1 MNLTLP
7 ALALVATLVCGCA
20 TTASEW
26 ETRFGDAVRAA
37 RAAQLV
43 DPQASRRN
51 VTPPMSDG
59 KATAGAQTGYAS
71 SYGYAVKESKQPP
84 LTVLPVVGGQ

>member
-1 MNLTLP
+1 MR
-7 ALALVATLVCGCA
+7 G
-20 TTASEW
+20 
-26 ETRFGDAVRAA
+26 A

-51 VTPPMSDG
+51 VSPPVADG

-71 SYGYAVKESKQPP
+71 SYGYAVKEAKQPP
-84 LTVLPVVGGQ
+84 LTVLPVGGQ